1 MSGIADVARLA
12 GVSKSTASRAMSGS
26 GYVSAETRRRVTSA
40 ASAVGYV
47 PSASAVSLASGRTNT
62 IGVLLPGVTRW
73 FFAEVLEGI
82 QAALLD
88 AGLDLALYD
97 AKAASPGRRR
107 ILDDFIARRRFDG
120 LIAVGVD
127 PDDDELERIDAIDR
141 PVVGVASGGFADDI
155 GIDDVDV
162 GRRATEHLLG
172 LGHRRILFLGGGGA
186 QPGTRVQRRR
196 FDGYRAAMAAAG
208 LGSRITHV
216 PCEVSLPG
224 GYAAAADI
232 LGDLR
237 ARPTGIVGV
246 DDEVAIGAIIA
257 ARRLGIGVPHELSVV
272 GVDDHAYADMFS
284 LTTLAQDARAQGAL
298 AVDLLRRRIA
308 SPTGL
313 VVPVPAPQARLVMRN
328 STAVPTG

>member
-62 IGVLLPGVTRW
+62 IGVLLPGVTGW

-82 QAALLD
+82 QEALLD
-88 AGLDLALYD
+88 AGIDLALYD

-107 ILDDFIARRRFDG
+107 ILDDLLVRRRFDG

-155 GIDDVDV
+155 GIDDVDIA
-162 GRRATEHLLG
+162 RRATEHLLG

-208 LGSRITHV
+208 LGSRVTHV
-216 PCEVSLPG
+216 RCEVSLPG

-246 DDEVAIGAIIA
+246 DDEVAIGAIVA

-284 LTTLAQDARAQGAL
+284 LTTFAQDARAQGAL

>member
-1 MSGIADVARLA
+1 MSGIAEVARLA

-26 GYVSAETRRRVTSA
+26 GYVSAETRLRVTSA

-62 IGVLLPGVTRW
+62 IGVLLPGVTGW
-73 FFAEVLEGI
+73 FYAEVLEGI
-82 QAALLD
+82 QGALLA

-97 AKAASPGRRR
+97 ARAVTPARRR
-107 ILDDFIARRRFDG
+107 VLDDLARRRFDG

-127 PDDDELERIDAIDR
+127 PADDELERIDSIDR

-162 GRRATEHLLG
+162 ARRATEHLLG

-186 QPGTRVQRRR
+186 QPGTRVERRR

-216 PCEVSLPG
+216 RCEVSLPG

-272 GVDDHAYADMFS
+272 GVDDHPYADMFS

-298 AVDLLRRRIA
+298 AVDLLLRRIA

-328 STAVPTG
+328 STAVPAG